1 MNVKN
6 TYRFTSDILKYEQLI
21 EQLISEKN
29 SQCFTN
35 MEQLNIIADQFNRD
49 SFNKNK
55 KIKPIKTSSTTD
67 VRPNLN
73 NLGN

>member
-1 MNVKN
+1 
-6 TYRFTSDILKYEQLI
+6 
-21 EQLISEKN
+21 
-29 SQCFTN
+29 
-35 MEQLNIIADQFNRD
+35 MEQLKIIADQFNRD

-55 KIKPIKTSSTTD
+55 QTKPTKTSSTTD

>member
-6 TYRFTSDILKYEQLI
+6 TNRFTSEILKYEQLI

-35 MEQLNIIADQFNRD
+35 MEQLKIIADQFNRD

-55 KIKPIKTSSTTD
+55 QTKPTKTSSTTD